1 MKDYSGITI
10 DRYRVMEKL
19 GHGGMAVVYKA
30 FDTRLERDAAIKL
43 IRTDEIPPS
52 QLDRLLKRFEREAK
66 SQARFS
72 HPNIVPVFDY
82 GEYEGV
88 PYLVLEYL
96 SGGTLKD
103 WLKGVIDIET
113 AINIIAPIADGLAYA
128 HDLGVIHRDVK
139 PSNILFNHFGRP
151 LLTDF
156 GIAKLLESDQMT
168 LTGTGLGVGTPEY
181 MAPEQWKGIS
191 VPQTDMYALG
201 VVLYEMV
208 TGQKP
213 YTADTP
219 IAIALMQMSEPLRLP
234 SELNAGIS
242 EKAEQLL
249 LKALAKQPEN
259 RHENMH
265 DFHSA
270 LLELQNRQPIP
281 LPRKTKAP
289 STEELV
295 IPTQSFDQ
303 LTGFDDQ
310 ETIDEYYEQPIKIE
324 KVDESAKKEL
334 DQNPEKITNST
345 NHPGEKIRIFYQPDE
360 FNKQQSLSDVMDS
373 IDEDDKWPNEIE
385 VVNESPNSN
394 IEKNQIINGSQ
405 SFHNLQEEIGE
416 NNEVPVDHEIREDP
430 EKNMELLT
438 TISLLIVLL
447 FFLILIFSPR

>member
-10 DRYRVMEKL
+10 DRYRIMEKL

-30 FDTRLERDAAIKL
+30 FDTRLEREAAIKL

-103 WLKGVIDIET
+103 RLKGVMDIET

-234 SELNAGIS
+234 SELIAGIS
-242 EKAEQLL
+242 ENAEQLL

-259 RHENMH
+259 RYKNMH
-265 DFHSA
+265 DFYSA
-270 LLELQNRQPIP
+270 LLELQNRQFSSI
-281 LPRKTKAP
+281 PRKPTI
-289 STEELV
+289 SFTEELV
-295 IPTQSFDQ
+295 ISNKTFETQ
-303 LTGFDDQ
+303 TGFDDQ
-310 ETIDEYYEQPIKIE
+310 ETIDEYNEQPIKIE
-324 KVDESAKKEL
+324 KVEESLHEVFVSKSIFDENISFENKLE
-334 DQNPEKITNST
+334 DQIA
-345 NHPGEKIRIFYQPDE
+345 
-360 FNKQQSLSDVMDS
+360 
-373 IDEDDKWPNEIE
+373 
-385 VVNESPNSN
+385 N
-394 IEKNQIINGSQ
+394 ISEYIGKG
-405 SFHNLQEEIGE
+405 LRRQEEVNDLTKPEHLSRKMTNGKRKNSPRLYGE
-416 NNEVPVDHEIREDP
+416 NLDKLESSEENENDMGNANLAI
-430 EKNMELLT
+430 LLVF
-438 TISLLIVLL
+438 IVLL
-447 FFLILIFSPR
+447 FFVIFLIK